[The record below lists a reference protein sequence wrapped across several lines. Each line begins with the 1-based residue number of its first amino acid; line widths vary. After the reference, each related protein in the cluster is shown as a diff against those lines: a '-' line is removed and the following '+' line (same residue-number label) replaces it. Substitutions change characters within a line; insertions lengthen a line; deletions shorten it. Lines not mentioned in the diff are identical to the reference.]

1 MVILLNMN
9 NFDNIVV
16 HRKVALLREKIEEQR
31 KILLELIEQW
41 YHLRYV
47 VQPKIMFEYDK
58 IFGDLESEL
67 EEKAKLCS
75 QMERKVE
82 LFFVKINRGMKITRK
97 LWELIDKSIKDNKD
111 EYDNFGKV
119 RTNSHPFPFVFQTHS
134 INNENLQN
142 EICRMYRQLVK
153 KLHPDVAGENEFFKK
168 FWISIQDAYKERN
181 YSKIRIFYKLLNND
195 LAGLEIDDEI
205 IKKLE
210 DELKDLKLMVNIEKR
225 IIERMLNSEPFIFEK
240 NLKNSYW
247 IEQHR
252 EELKKKIHLLDRQID
267 FNRRLLKKI
276 EENIEDELE

>member
-1 MVILLNMN
+1 MN